1 MTEVKF
7 FKSKSGETMSFCIV
21 EPIEGGEEQLLVF
34 IETPNSTEKEL
45 AMFFTPE
52 EFIEMATAII
62 NEATGGNFIVQR
74 IKNNYSLN

>member
-1 MTEVKF
+1 MNEVKF

-21 EPIEGGEEQLLVF
+21 EPVDGGEEQLLVF

-45 AMFFTPE
+45 VMFFTPE

-62 NEATGGNFIVQR
+62 NDATGGNFIVQ
-74 IKNNYSLN
+74 KTQDNSSLN

>member
-1 MTEVKF
+1 MNEVKF

-21 EPIEGGEEQLLVF
+21 EPVDGGEEQLLVF

-62 NEATGGNFIVQR
+62 NDATGGNFIVQ
-74 IKNNYSLN
+74 KTQDNSSLN